1 MSFFQKYFK
10 SFVSLLYP
18 NVCLACNDS
27 LVGNEKIL
35 CTACRHS
42 LPETGYFK
50 STENPVSKLFW
61 GRIPVMYATS
71 LLFFEKGG
79 KYQKLIHQLKY
90 RGKKDVGKF
99 LGNLLGS
106 SLNNTNFDKTDV
118 IVSVPLH
125 KAKLR
130 RRGFNQSDIIAQ
142 GISEITGKPLVKNV
156 LVRKVDTKSQTLHKR
171 YARWENVDGI
181 FECRKPQLIRNKHVL
196 LIDDVVTTGA
206 TLEAAGSALLKIEGV
221 TLSIAT
227 TAYVN

>member
-1 MSFFQKYFK
+1 MNLIRKYFD

-18 NVCLACNDS
+18 NTCHACANS
-27 LVGNEKIL
+27 LLGNEKVL
-35 CTACRHS
+35 CTACRLA
-42 LPETGYFK
+42 LPETGFCK
-50 STENPVSKLFW
+50 SIENPVSKLFW
-61 GRIPVMYATS
+61 GRIPVEYATS

-79 KYQKLIHQLKY
+79 KYQTLIHKLKY
-90 RGKKDVGKF
+90 RGKKDIGIF

-106 SLNNTNFDKTDV
+106 SMKDTNFDRTDI

-130 RRGFNQSDIIAQ
+130 RRGFNQSDIIAR
-142 GISEITGKPLVKNV
+142 GISEITGKPLMNNV
-156 LVRKVDTKSQTLHKR
+156 LVRKKDTKSQTSHKR
-171 YARWENVDGI
+171 YARWENVEGI
-181 FECRKPQLIRNKHVL
+181 FECRKPDLIEGKHVL

-206 TLEAAGSALLKIEGV
+206 TLEAAGSAILKVKGV

>member
-1 MSFFQKYFK
+1 MNFFRKYFE
-10 SFVSLLYP
+10 SFVSLFYP
-18 NVCLACNDS
+18 NYCLACKVS
-27 LVGNEKIL
+27 LLGNEKIL
-35 CTACRHS
+35 CTACRHD
-42 LPETGYFK
+42 LPETGYYK
-50 STENPVSKLFW
+50 SIENPVSNLFW
-61 GRIPVMYATS
+61 GRIPVAYATS

-79 KYQKLIHQLKY
+79 KYQTLIHELKY

-99 LGNLLGS
+99 LGNLLGFA
-106 SLNNTNFDKTDV
+106 LKDTNFDETDV
-118 IVSVPLH
+118 IVSIPLH

-156 LVRKVDTKSQTLHKR
+156 LIRKVDTKSQTSHKR
-171 YARWENVDGI
+171 YARWENVEGI
-181 FECRKPQLIRNKHVL
+181 FECQKPHLIKDKHVL

-206 TLEAAGSALLKIEGV
+206 TLEAAGNAILKVEGV